1 MARVPFLVSLNL
13 CRFSPSH
20 RNRPGTTDAGAI
32 ATGGCYLSG
41 RDAYRAGGPAR
52 RQGRD
57 PLRLKGWRRHNE
69 RRRGIQLAREGG
81 AFSVCPARLA
91 SHTGT
96 ILEKWEIKTHTEEE
110 GKAIL
115 PDVAASLKEK
125 KAEHDLADA
134 DIIGVGVGVPA
145 PVTEEG
151 IVFGSANLGWKYKEV
166 KKELEELTGLD
177 VEVGNDANVA
187 ALGEMWKGGGAGY
200 KNLIMVTLGTGVG
213 GGIIVG
219 GKILTGSHGAGG
231 EIGHLRVNPHET
243 ESCGCGGKGCL
254 EQYASAT
261 GIVRLAKRKLE
272 QETRNTIL
280 NRNDLSA
287 KSVFD
292 AVKADDSVAKEIAE
306 SFGNYLGRALANL
319 AAVID
324 PSIFVIGGGVSKA
337 GEILLEYVEK
347 PFQENAFFANK
358 DVRFALAT
366 LGNDAGIC
374 GAAKLVLDDFA
385 E

>member
-1 MARVPFLVSLNL
+1 MKKYGFGVDVG
-13 CRFSPSH
+13 
-20 RNRPGTTDAGAI
+20 GTTCKIGFFEN
-32 ATGGCYLSG
+32 SG
-41 RDAYRAGGPAR
+41 NMLD
-52 RQGRD
+52 
-57 PLRLKGWRRHNE
+57 
-69 RRRGIQLAREGG
+69 
-81 AFSVCPARLA
+81 
-91 SHTGT
+91 
-96 ILEKWEIKTHTEEE
+96 KWEIKTNTENH
-110 GKAIL
+110 GASIL
-115 PDVAASLKEK
+115 DDIVASLESK
-125 KAEHDLADA
+125 LADA
-134 DIIGVGVGVPA
+134 GISKDEVEGVGIGVPG
-145 PVTEEG
+145 PVKNDSVVCEC
-151 IVFGSANLGWKYKEV
+151 VNLGWGTFDVAETLSEKIGLPV
-166 KKELEELTGLD
+166 K
-177 VEVGNDANVA
+177 VGNDANVA